1 MSRLADDDRISK
13 YNKIWKKKQTKN
25 LLTIKFDSQPV
36 YDEKYIKTI
45 VKTFE
50 SKVITKITG
59 NELPKQ
65 NIHVLL

>member
-13 YNKIWKKKQTKN
+13 YNKIWKKKQTKK

-59 NELPKQ
+59 NEIPKQ

>member
-59 NELPKQ
+59 NEIPKQ